1 MGEPEVEILPPLANS
16 SSSWAEKRH
25 VPGVGHP
32 PKLTAEQVRW
42 ALVKTK
48 YNVTRS
54 AMILGVARSS
64 IHNYIERYPE
74 LGAELKAEVIA
85 MMCDRAR
92 DVVYKAVDV
101 KEDVRTSVHV
111 LATHEAGWQ
120 AKQNIEHTGTVQ
132 HSLQGAELMSREQI
146 AAMPDAEL
154 KKMIAVREAECAD
167 ARANVARIE
176 AAMAEREA
184 QDGTGATGPAT
195 DEAGGSET
203 AI

>member
-1 MGEPEVEILPPLANS
+1 LTAVSATRASSAGRGAPE
-16 SSSWAEKRH
+16 
-25 VPGVGHP
+25 
-32 PKLTAEQVRW
+32 KLTVEQVRW
-42 ALVKTK
+42 ALIKTK
-48 YNVTRS
+48 YNITRT
-54 AMILGVARSS
+54 AGLLGAARCT
-64 IHNYIERYPE
+64 IYEYTQRYPE
-74 LGAELKAEVIA
+74 LGPELKAEVIA

-92 DVVYKAVDV
+92 DVVFEAVDE
-101 KEDVRTSVHV
+101 KKDVRTSVHV
-111 LATHEAGWQ
+111 LATHEPGWQ
-120 AKQNIEHTGTVQ
+120 PKQNIEHTGTVQ
-132 HSLQGAELMSREQI
+132 HALQGAELMSREQI

-167 ARANVARIE
+167 AGANVARIE

>member
-1 MGEPEVEILPPLANS
+1 LI
-16 SSSWAEKRH
+16 
-25 VPGVGHP
+25 
-32 PKLTAEQVRW
+32 
-42 ALVKTK
+42 KTK
-48 YNVTRS
+48 YNVTRA
-54 AMILGVARSS
+54 AMLLGVSRST
-64 IHNYIERYPE
+64 IHHYVERYPE
-74 LGAELKAEVIA
+74 LGEELKREVMA

-92 DVVYKAVDV
+92 DVVFEAVDQ
-101 KEDVRTSVHV
+101 KKDVRTSIHV
-111 LATHEAGWQ
+111 LATHEPGWQ
-120 AKQNIEHTGTVQ
+120 PKQNIEHTGTVQ
-132 HSLQGAELMSREQI
+132 HALAGAELMSREQI

-203 AI
+203 TI